1 MCLTS
6 NVQTRVTPSYARHPL
21 RRYFDKGI
29 GVTLGTDNRLM
40 SGVTL
45 TREYEHAHEA
55 LGFSWLELV
64 TVARTGLEHAF
75 LPTEVRRALLERFD
89 AGVAAIE

>member
-1 MCLTS
+1 
-6 NVQTRVTPSYARHPL
+6 
-21 RRYFDKGI
+21 
-29 GVTLGTDNRLM
+29 M

-75 LPTEVRRALLERFD
+75 LPTEVRRAVPPSNGGYSSSANIRSARSTNSREPM
-89 AGVAAIE
+89 